1 MVKTSGQV
9 LLGLVNDILDFS
21 KIEAGKLEL
30 EALRFN
36 LRDSVKTVLMPL
48 TLRAEKKGL
57 QLRTEIADNVQ
68 EDLVGDAMRLWQIL
82 LNCADNALKFTAR
95 GSVVVQVTAQAQRGG
110 EQCLHFSIEDTGI
123 GIPPE
128 KQEVIFEGFAQAD
141 GSTTRTYGGTGLG
154 LAIAA
159 QLVKKMRGK
168 IWVVSTLGV
177 GTTFHFTAWF
187 GLAEILPQTSVII
200 SESLPKPHTT
210 ASLRILLAEDNVINR
225 TFATGILA
233 KRGHSLVQ
241 AANGLEALKSTR
253 AESFDLILM
262 DVQMPEMDGFEATRL
277 IRAEEPHGRHT
288 PIVAMTAH
296 AMVGDRE
303 RCLAAGMDD
312 YLSKPL
318 DKAKL
323 LAIIERVS
331 SALS

>member
-1 MVKTSGQV
+1 
-9 LLGLVNDILDFS
+9 LVNDILDFS

-30 EALRFN
+30 EAIRFN
-36 LRDSVKTVLMPL
+36 LRDCVRTVLMPL
-48 TLRAEKKGL
+48 TLRAHKKGL
-57 QLRTEIADNVQ
+57 ELRTNIADEV
-68 EDLVGDAMRLWQIL
+68 EEHLIGDAMRLWQIL
-82 LNCADNALKFTAR
+82 LNFADNALKFTER
-95 GSVVVQVTAQAQRGG
+95 GSVVVQVTAQAQRDG

-168 IWVVSTLGV
+168 IWIVSTPGV

-187 GLAEILPQTSVII
+187 RVAEPFPQK
-200 SESLPKPHTT
+200 SEIVSGNLPKARTT
-210 ASLRILLAEDNVINR
+210 APLHILLAEDNVINR
-225 TFATGILA
+225 TFATGLLT
-233 KRGHSLVQ
+233 KRGHWLVQ
-241 AANGLEALKSTR
+241 AANGHEALASAC

-277 IRAEEPHGRHT
+277 IRAQEPPGRRT

-318 DKAKL
+318 DKAAL

-331 SALS
+331 AALS